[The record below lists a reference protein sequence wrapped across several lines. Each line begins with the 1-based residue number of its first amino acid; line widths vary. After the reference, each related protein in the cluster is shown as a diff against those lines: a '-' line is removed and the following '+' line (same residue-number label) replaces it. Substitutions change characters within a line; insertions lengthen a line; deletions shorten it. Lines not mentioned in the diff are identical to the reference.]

1 MKILMHLL
9 STQIFDI
16 DEKQLCRITGAA
28 TWEKKKREAWFS
40 SRSRASQPRST
51 EQFAIFAFAPLFS
64 LT

>member
-28 TWEKKKREAWFS
+28 TWETKTFQELPHS
-40 SRSRASQPRST
+40 GN
-51 EQFAIFAFAPLFS
+51 
-64 LT
+64 